1 MLSSRVIMTA
11 PWWQC
16 KSKSFMLLLFL
27 CVKLRNRLLA
37 TEAPLAVVS
46 WHQFLGILD
55 RKIGWTNTIADGWWS
70 AQYFDGMIS
79 YSPINQD
86 RIPISSHLF
95 AREKN
100 RSSRNSACSPRCWVK
115 LFRACWTRL
124 KARVGNWLTILEVA
138 KGMICFFN
146 SPFGRDWAKKVIWI
160 ASSRCEELYPEK
172 LERVLIALH
181 CYPEHG
187 C

>member
-100 RSSRNSACSPRCWVK
+100 RSSSHCRNCTWGRNGEIK
-115 LFRACWTRL
+115 LSWAFSISRKPSSDNDGQSSRVPL
-124 KARVGNWLTILEVA
+124 KASH
-138 KGMICFFN
+138 M
-146 SPFGRDWAKKVIWI
+146 
-160 ASSRCEELYPEK
+160 
-172 LERVLIALH
+172 LIFLST
-181 CYPEHG
+181 
-187 C
+187 